1 MKNSMWWAKGAAAAA
16 LLGAGVS
23 GAAWAALSPSLAP
36 VLGPQMANGLI
47 VQLRDAPT
55 HAQVAREQAQSAD
68 RRSARGEAH
77 RERLQQVLRE
87 AALDR
92 AAIDVPSAPRI
103 AATGSASQVLRFDR
117 VMTLEQA
124 RRLARRLAARGDVLW
139 AEPNTLERPL
149 QSSTPSDPYFAASAS
164 NPFNEEGQWW
174 LFPVGGASGNVLAD
188 RRRGVPGFQSAWATF
203 NGSTAAAVPVAVLDT
218 GITPHSDLTGHLGTG
233 YDFVSTVAY
242 AGDGNGRDADPSD
255 PGDFVSDADRTANP
269 GLFASDC
276 SATSSWHG
284 TKIAGLIAAVTGNNA
299 GVAGANWNAL
309 VLPVRVAGK
318 CGAEVADIA
327 DGIRWAAGLSV
338 TNVPAN
344 ARAARVINISFGGSA
359 DCTSTSEGRLYQQA
373 INDAR
378 GVGAVV
384 VAAAGN
390 EHAAPTRP
398 ANCSNV
404 IGVGALNR
412 DGFKA
417 SYSNFGASLVIST
430 VGGDSPDIGRWGS
443 ALGDSGLLTTS
454 NGGTTTPGTESYAS
468 AYGTS
473 FSAPLVSAAVSL
485 MLARNSSLTA
495 DQIVAGLQASARPHV
510 TSTVMANCSDA
521 NPGRCIC
528 TETTCGKGI
537 LDIQRAL
544 AYAVSPS
551 SVTAVAAANIDS
563 AELTSAHAA
572 NPQDLD
578 ANTPVTTPTTPAGP
592 CGRDGICG
600 GATQPAWL
608 LGLLAASGALLWG
621 GRRAA
626 KKAQR
631 RG

>member
-1 MKNSMWWAKGAAAAA
+1 MKHKAVATALAASA
-16 LLGAGVS
+16 LLVAGTAQAKPQPLFQDP
-23 GAAWAALSPSLAP
+23 GMAP
-36 VLGPQMANGLI
+36 VNGLI
-47 VQLRDAPT
+47 VRLRDAPA
-55 HAQVAREQAQSAD
+55 HAEVEREQALSRD
-68 RRSARGEAH
+68 RRSARGEKH
-77 RERLQQVLRE
+77 RERLQRVLRE

-92 AAIDVPSAPRI
+92 AAIDVPSAPTI
-103 AATGSASQVLRFDR
+103 GATGRASQLLRFDKPL
-117 VMTLEQA
+117 TLEQA
-124 RRLARRLAARGDVLW
+124 QRLARRLAARGDVLW
-139 AEPNTLERPL
+139 AEPNVRERRL
-149 QSSTPSDPYFAASAS
+149 QSSTPSDPYFGASAS

-188 RRRGVPGFQSAWATF
+188 RRRGVPGFQTSWTTF
-203 NGSTAAAVPVAVLDT
+203 NGSTGTRVAVAVLDT
-218 GITPHSDLTGHLGTG
+218 GITPHSDLTEHLGTG
-233 YDFVSTVAY
+233 YDFVSTVGY
-242 AGDGNGRDADPSD
+242 AGDGNGRDADPTD
-255 PGDFVSDADRTANP
+255 TGDYVSSADRNAFP
-269 GLFASDC
+269 GLFSSDC
-276 SATSSWHG
+276 DTTSSWHG
-284 TKIAGLIAAVTGNNA
+284 TKIAGLVAASTNNGA
-299 GVAGANWNAL
+299 GVAGANWNGL
-309 VLPVRVAGK
+309 VVPVRVAGK
-318 CGAEVADIA
+318 CGADVSDIV

-338 TNVPAN
+338 SGVSTTNPNPA
-344 ARAARVINISFGGSA
+344 RIINISFGGTAACSSEYQSA
-359 DCTSTSEGRLYQQA
+359 IDEVRTLNNGR
-373 INDAR
+373 
-378 GVGAVV
+378 GAVV

-390 EHAAPTRP
+390 EHTAPTRP

-430 VGGDSPDIGRWGS
+430 VGGDDPDVGRWGS

-454 NGGTTTPGTESYAS
+454 NGGTTTPGDETYAS

-473 FSAPLVSAAVSL
+473 FSAPLVSAAISL
-485 MLARNSSLTA
+485 MLARNASLTS

-551 SVTAVAAANIDS
+551 SVTPVAAANIDS

-572 NPQDLD
+572 NVQDLD
-578 ANTPVTTPTTPAGP
+578 ANPAPTPTTTEPGP
-592 CGRDGICG
+592 CGSDGICG

-621 GRRAA
+621 GRRL
-626 KKAQR
+626 KRTQR